1 MQWNAVN
8 LAALDQVEFEGLVP
22 HYLIS
27 LCRLCPDEPW
37 LQCTCVALY
46 YKYIQILHASCPTDV
61 GIPRNVCVYTSV
73 FLGLRCHGVIPLPYT
88 EAATLSI
95 MYPITIQSPS
105 LDHNNCVVIVLH
117 HVARCCNF
125 ASNTAVFRFLSLTTP
140 HHIHIH
146 GGVVGPLVRLN

>member
-1 MQWNAVN
+1 M
-8 LAALDQVEFEGLVP
+8 
-22 HYLIS
+22 
-27 LCRLCPDEPW
+27 PDEPW

-105 LDHNNCVVIVLH
+105 LDHKNCVAIV
-117 HVARCCNF
+117 F
-125 ASNTAVFRFLSLTTP
+125 ASCCKMLQLCIQYCSLLLSFP
-140 HHIHIH
+140 HHAASYPHSWW
-146 GGVVGPLVRLN
+146 GGRPASPAELDTTKIKLRATYRAPPFKMQCFFQNS